1 MPKMSIPEKWLSGQS
16 NYHTIRFEVSNGGGR
31 SSLVRIPPPNYESV
45 EEFNTHYHDDDHE
58 PSGIK
63 ELKKAR
69 DDEYYNNFII
79 RSC

>member
-1 MPKMSIPEKWLSGQS
+1 M
-16 NYHTIRFEVSNGGGR
+16 
-31 SSLVRIPPPNYESV
+31 RIIVPIMRV
-45 EEFNTHYHDDDHE
+45 KEFNTHYHDDDHE